1 MPRLEPF
8 AGLRFSPDAG
18 SLEDLIAPPYDV
30 VPPSLRSSL
39 AKTPHNTVHLTLPEG
54 ETRYRDA
61 AETLRAWISEGMLE
75 ATEPALYLYEQTS
88 DVAGERVT
96 VRGLLA
102 AVAVDDV
109 LPHERVYEKIVDD
122 RFSLLQATD
131 TELEPIVAIYD
142 GSEGGTRTLLED
154 VAAGEPTVSVT
165 SPFDG
170 DEHRLW
176 AIDDLAVIE
185 KIRSDLHD
193 ATTVIADGHH
203 RWTTATR
210 HAAAM
215 GRQGATQ
222 LMLLQDIGAHS
233 PSLLSIHRVLT
244 DVTLEQAR
252 EALAPW
258 FDIDDVTRGGPE
270 EWAEELRSELQPAF
284 VFFGPDRTAFR
295 AAISKSLSPLLP
307 TDMPASVRRL
317 DVAILHEAVF
327 DELLGKKEPT
337 FVHTPTEASEAIKDQ
352 GIAILLRPTPLKAVL
367 EIAGEGS
374 LMPRKSTFFLPKPVS
389 GLLFRPLG

>member
-8 AGLRFSPDAG
+8 AALSFSPEAG
-18 SLEDLIAPPYDV
+18 TLEDLLAPPYDV
-30 VPPSLRSSL
+30 VPPDLRERL
-39 AKTPHNTVHLTLPEG
+39 AKTAHNTVHLTLPQGDEK
-54 ETRYRDA
+54 YASA
-61 AETLRAWISEGMLE
+61 AEVLGSWVADGTLTSV
-75 ATEPALYLYEQTS
+75 EPALYLYEQTA
-88 DVAGERVT
+88 DVAGERTT
-96 VRGLLA
+96 VRGLIA

-142 GSEGGTRTLLED
+142 GSERETRTLLEE
-154 VAAGEPTVSVT
+154 VAATDPLVTVKT
-165 SPFDG
+165 PFDG

-176 AIDDLAVIE
+176 RIDDGAVIE
-185 KIRSDLHD
+185 KIRADLHD

-203 RWTTATR
+203 RWTTARR
-210 HAAAM
+210 HAGDK
-215 GRQGATQ
+215 GREAATQ

-233 PSLLSIHRVLT
+233 PELLSIHRVVK
-244 DVTLEQAR
+244 DSTLEEAR

-258 FDIDDVTRGGPE
+258 FDIDDVTRGGPDD
-270 EWAEELRSELQPAF
+270 WAQELRADPQQAF
-284 VFFGPDRTAFR
+284 IIFDAEDAFR
-295 AAISKSLSPLLP
+295 AAVSKSLSPLLP

-327 DELLGKKEPT
+327 DELLGKKEPM
-337 FVHTPTEASEAIKDQ
+337 FVHTPSEAAEAIEDG
-352 GIAILLRPTPLKAVL
+352 GIGILIRPTPLSAVL
-367 EIAGEGS
+367 EVAAEGS
-374 LMPRKSTFFLPKPVS
+374 LMPRKSTFFLPKPIS